1 MEQRCYFNIR
11 SSDKRYGIFLSKR
24 VQNNETDLTFI
35 YFKIEKVVGR
45 SKSGD
50 NCSYNRV
57 LELKDFLN
65 NNNSRTSEDFQEIT
79 KVPTPKP
86 ANDITDEKLRQKETI
101 EGMKI
106 LVSNMKKSPKRSA
119 RKTFLL
125 VQMTV

>member
-1 MEQRCYFNIR
+1 M
-11 SSDKRYGIFLSKR
+11 
-24 VQNNETDLTFI
+24 
-35 YFKIEKVVGR
+35 GR

-106 LVSNMKKSPKRSA
+106 LVSNMKKAPKDRQE
-119 RKTFLL
+119 KHFFLSK
-125 VQMTV
+125 